1 MVRAK
6 GNNMP
11 NRCTFCT
18 IIKPT
23 NHLILGTTWYEFCDR
38 CGDKETL
45 QRWTDT
51 GLEIKSIKEL
61 FDDAADERRQRE
73 QI

>member
-1 MVRAK
+1 
-6 GNNMP
+6 MP

-23 NHLILGTTWYEFCDR
+23 NHLILGTTWLEFCER
-38 CGDKETL
+38 CGEKETL
-45 QRWTDT
+45 QRQTDN
-51 GLEIKSIKEL
+51 GIEIKSIREV
-61 FDDAADERRQRE
+61 FDMAADETRQRE

>member
-6 GNNMP
+6 GNNMR

-18 IIKPT
+18 IIKQT
-23 NHLILGTTWYEFCDR
+23 NQLILGTTWLEFCDR
-38 CGDKETL
+38 CGEKETL
-45 QRWTDT
+45 QRQTDN
-51 GLEIKSIKEL
+51 GIEIKSIREV
-61 FDDAADERRQRE
+61 FDMAADERRQRE